1 MKHKAIGI
9 HNGEVTIHQERFGVY
24 PNNLENNII
33 KNANSNTIS
42 EIDVLNLF
50 NSELFLVDIYI
61 PIFYFFFII
70 NHLYQLKYLMHLQ

>member
-24 PNNLENNII
+24 PNNLENNIT

-50 NSELFLVDIYI
+50 NSELFLVDIFLF
-61 PIFYFFFII
+61 PFFNF
-70 NHLYQLKYLMHLQ
+70 LS